1 MSGWGKDASTGV
13 EWDYERRLKARDER
27 IRELEQENERLRECV
42 LACGEAVLCEGNWRD
57 LPDMVLRSIVKYVR
71 ENART
76 APRQSKSGAG
86 EGGRGMSDCKHKWV
100 GSAFD
105 PIQCACCGMML
116 TAWQARRIRELEQRL
131 AAVEGLPVR
140 VRERMDKWALRINV
154 ENGRMVPP
162 NPNQDGEWITVR
174 MAHKMITDELQAA
187 LHPKAQNAED
197 CAE

>member
-1 MSGWGKDASTGV
+1 MSERADPSKYEWWCYECEKFVPSSEVCLAVHTGPNGCQGDCTPLPEAPSNKKD
-13 EWDYERRLKARDER
+13 L
-27 IRELEQENERLRECV
+27 
-42 LACGEAVLCEGNWRD
+42 
-57 LPDMVLRSIVKYVR
+57 
-71 ENART
+71 
-76 APRQSKSGAG
+76 
-86 EGGRGMSDCKHKWV
+86 
-100 GSAFD
+100 
-105 PIQCACCGMML
+105 
-116 TAWQARRIRELEQRL
+116 RIRELEQRL